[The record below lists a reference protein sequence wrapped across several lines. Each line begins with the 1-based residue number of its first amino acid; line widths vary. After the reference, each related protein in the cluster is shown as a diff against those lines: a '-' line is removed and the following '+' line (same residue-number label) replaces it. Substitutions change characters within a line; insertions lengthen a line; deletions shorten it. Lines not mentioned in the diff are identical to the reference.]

1 MTTKNRHLPRA
12 QRVAALIAAAFAP
25 ALVQAQQVA
34 AVDSQQIT
42 ITGNGRGQS
51 RQVEAVSAAE
61 LKQLPPGSSPLQA
74 VARLPSVNFQ
84 SADTF
89 GAYEWSTRITV
100 RGFNQNQLGFTLDDV
115 PLGDMSYDN
124 FNGLHI
130 SRAIPTENIARAVLS
145 AGTGSLSTASSSN
158 LGGTLQFYS
167 ADPSK
172 TFGGEG
178 NVGVGSHKDSHVFA
192 KLETGEMGFG
202 RAYVSVSDQ
211 RSEKW
216 KGSGD
221 QKQQQFNA
229 KLVSDLANGSIVATA
244 NVSHRAEIDYQDMSL
259 DMIRRLGANFD
270 NTYPDFKAAV
280 KIATTQCGNTVNGV
294 ASTYSAACDEAYYA
308 GSGLR
313 NDELY
318 TVGYE
323 GAIGAGAAVKATAYH
338 HHDKGAGLWYT
349 PYKPSPDATPV
360 SLRTTE
366 YGINRD
372 GLVASADWALG
383 GHNLRAGFWT
393 ESNKFD
399 QARRY
404 YGASPMLPSPYD
416 FPVGPFF
423 TEWQYNFKTT
433 TTQFSLEDALQV
445 SRDLKLNFGF
455 KSLDVKTTASRQVGD
470 PAKNPQGD
478 ISARKRFLPQ
488 VGLSYALDK
497 TSELFAGYAQNLRA
511 YRSSR
516 TGLSPFSTTQ
526 AGFDAISSGL
536 KPETSQTVEGGWRLN
551 TPQVDAVVAAYAVQF
566 KDRLLAIQQGPGIV
580 GNPSVLANVGNAQL
594 VGLEASAAFR
604 LGHGISWYNG
614 LSLNKSQY
622 KSDYTSNGVTY
633 ATNGKTIV
641 DTPSTMFKSVLSYDS
656 STLFANLGADFM
668 SKRYYTYLNQGEVDG
683 RTLLNASLGYRLGS
697 KVGLKDLTL
706 QATVNNLT
714 DKRYIS
720 TLGSNGFVN
729 SDPKG
734 TEQTI
739 LPGAPRAYFLALS
752 AKI

>member
-1 MTTKNRHLPRA
+1 MKTQHPPRRQLSA
-12 QRVAALIAAAFAP
+12 VLIATVFAP
-25 ALVQAQQVA
+25 AWAQAQQVQQA
-34 AVDSQQIT
+34 EAQQIT
-42 ITGNGRGQS
+42 ITGIGRGQS
-51 RQVEAVSAAE
+51 RQVEVVTAAE

-84 SADTF
+84 SADAF

-115 PLGDMSYDN
+115 PLGDMSYAN

-130 SRAIPTENIARAVLS
+130 SRAVATENIARAVLS

-167 ADPSK
+167 ADPAK

-178 NVGVGSHKDSHVFA
+178 NVGLGSHKDSHVFA

-221 QKQQQFNA
+221 QKQQQFSA
-229 KLVSDLANGSIVATA
+229 KFLTDIGSGQLRATA
-244 NVSHRAEIDYQDMSL
+244 NVSRRAEIDYQDMSL
-259 DMIRRLGANFD
+259 DMINRLGQNFD

-280 KIATTQCGNTVNGV
+280 KIATTLCGNTVSGV

-318 TVGYE
+318 TLGYE
-323 GAIGAGAAVKATAYH
+323 GAVAGGVTAKVTGYH
-338 HHDKGAGLWYT
+338 HHNKGMGLWYT
-349 PYKPSPDATPV
+349 PYTASPDGTPV
-360 SLRTTE
+360 SVRTTE
-366 YGINRD
+366 YAINRD
-372 GLVASADWALG
+372 GLVASADVAMG
-383 GHNLRAGFWT
+383 VHNLRAGLWL
-393 ESNKFD
+393 ENNKFD
-399 QARRY
+399 QARRFY
-404 YGASPMLPSPYD
+404 AASPVLPSPYD
-416 FPVGPFF
+416 FPSNPFF
-423 TEWQYNFKTT
+423 TQWQYAFKTT
-433 TTQFSLEDALQV
+433 TTQFSLEDALEL
-445 SRDLKLNFGF
+445 SRGVMLNFGF
-455 KSLDVKTTASRQVGD
+455 KSLSVKTTAAREVGD
-470 PAKNPQGD
+470 PASNPQGD
-478 ISARKRFLPQ
+478 ITARKGFLPQ
-488 VGLSYALDK
+488 IGLSYALDK
-497 TSELFAGYAQNLRA
+497 SNELFAGYAQNMRA
-511 YRSSR
+511 YQSSR

-526 AGFDAISSGL
+526 VGFNAISGGL

-551 TPQVDAVVAAYAVQF
+551 SREVEAVVAAYAVQF

-580 GNPSVLANVGNAQL
+580 GNPAVLANVGNAQL
-594 VGLEASAAFR
+594 LGLEASASFR
-604 LGHGISWYNG
+604 LGGGISWYNG

-633 ATNGKTIV
+633 PTNGKTIV
-641 DTPSTMFKSVLSYDS
+641 DTPAAMLKSVFSYDS
-656 STLFANLGADFM
+656 STLFANLGVDYMA
-668 SKRYYTYLNQGEVDG
+668 KRYYTYLNQGDVAG
-683 RTLLNASLGYRLGS
+683 RTLLNTSVGYRLGGLA
-697 KVGLKDLTL
+697 GLKDLTVQL
-706 QATVNNLT
+706 TVNNLT
-714 DKRYIS
+714 NQKYIS

-739 LPGAPRAYFLALS
+739 LPGAPRSMFISLS
-752 AKI
+752 AKV